1 MIIVRRAKE
10 RLHDRSANQEKW
22 LTFDPRDRANTI
34 ACGFGALEILNEVR
48 LAPGAGA
55 SRNEG
60 HEVETLTYVHAGAL
74 ACEDS
79 AGPLRLLQA
88 GEFQLVTCGLG
99 LRHNKRNASR
109 RNWAH
114 FFQIRFYHA
123 QAALEARHA
132 ERRFSV
138 AERRGGLCVVASL
151 DARRGSLRIGQDAM
165 VYSAL
170 LDAGQHVVHELSEGR
185 SAWLHVVQGQV
196 ALVDLLLS
204 AGDSAGI
211 TAERAVSFTAGD
223 ESEVLLVNL
232 GESTAGPLAES
243 VASPTRRGPQPPCD
257 PSL

>member
-10 RLHDRSANQEKW
+10 RLHDQSANQEKW
-22 LTFDPRDRANTI
+22 LTLGPRDRTNTL
-34 ACGFGALEILNEVR
+34 ACGFGALEILSEVR
-48 LAPGAGA
+48 LAPAASA
-55 SRNEG
+55 SRDEG

-79 AGPLRLLQA
+79 AGHLRLLQA
-88 GEFQLVTCGLG
+88 GEFQLVTCGPG
-99 LRHNKRNASR
+99 LRYGKRNASR
-109 RNWAH
+109 REWAH
-114 FFQIRFYHA
+114 FFQIRFYHSS
-123 QAALEARHA
+123 AALEATHV

-151 DARRGSLRIGQDAM
+151 DARRGSLRICQDAM

-170 LDAGQHVVHELSEGR
+170 LDAGQHVVHELAEGR

-196 ALVDLLLS
+196 ALGDLSLS
-204 AGDSAGI
+204 AGDGAGI
-211 TAERAVSFTAGD
+211 TAERAASFTAGD

-232 GESTAGPLAES
+232 GERTAGPLTEA

-257 PSL
+257 PSF

>member
-22 LTFDPRDRANTI
+22 LTWGPRDRAHAL
-34 ACGFGALEILNEVR
+34 ACGFGALEILSEVR
-48 LAPGAGA
+48 LAPGASA

-60 HEVETLTYVHAGAL
+60 HEVETLTYVYTGAL

-79 AGPLRLLQA
+79 AGHLRLLQA

-109 RNWAH
+109 HDWAH
-114 FFQIRFYHA
+114 FFQIRFYHSR
-123 QAALEARHA
+123 AALEATHV

-138 AERRGGLCVVASL
+138 AERRGALCVVASL
-151 DARRGSLRIGQDAM
+151 DARSGSLRICQDAM

-185 SAWLHVVQGQV
+185 SAWLHIVQGQV
-196 ALVDLLLS
+196 ALGDLLLS
-204 AGDSAGI
+204 AGDGAGI

-232 GESTAGPLAES
+232 GERTPEPLARPAS
-243 VASPTRRGPQPPCD
+243 SPTRRGPQPH
-257 PSL
+257 PSF